1 MRRQTDSETYRSG
14 MLEASDGGRIPPVV
28 DMIRFGENEFTPK
41 EIVVTH
47 HEMGETED
55 KEEVADAEYA
65 EDIEDIEDREETEE
79 MDDMEEMDVTE

>member
-1 MRRQTDSETYRSG
+1 

>member
-1 MRRQTDSETYRSG
+1 MD
-14 MLEASDGGRIPPVV
+14 LERWKVNPEMFPTPLLIAFNKYPNP
-28 DMIRFGENEFTPK
+28 NLNPK

-79 MDDMEEMDVTE
+79 MEDMEEMDVTE

>member
-1 MRRQTDSETYRSG
+1 VD
-14 MLEASDGGRIPPVV
+14 LERWKVNPEMFPTPLLIAFNKYLNPNP
-28 DMIRFGENEFTPK
+28 NPNPNPK

-55 KEEVADAEYA
+55 KEDVADA

-79 MDDMEEMDVTE
+79 MEGMEDMDVTE

>member
-1 MRRQTDSETYRSG
+1 MD
-14 MLEASDGGRIPPVV
+14 LERWKVNPEMFPTPLLIAFNKYPNP
-28 DMIRFGENEFTPK
+28 NLNPK

-55 KEEVADAEYA
+55 KEDVADA

-79 MDDMEEMDVTE
+79 MEGMEDMDVTE

>member
-1 MRRQTDSETYRSG
+1 MFPTPLLIAFNKYPNPN
-14 MLEASDGGRIPPVV
+14 L
-28 DMIRFGENEFTPK
+28 NPK

-55 KEEVADAEYA
+55 KEVADAEYA
-65 EDIEDIEDREETEE
+65 EDIEDREETEE

>member
-1 MRRQTDSETYRSG
+1 MD
-14 MLEASDGGRIPPVV
+14 LERWKVNPEMFPTPLLIAFNKYPNTNP
-28 DMIRFGENEFTPK
+28 NPK

-55 KEEVADAEYA
+55 KEDVADA

-79 MDDMEEMDVTE
+79 MEGMEDMDVTE

>member
-1 MRRQTDSETYRSG
+1 MFPTPLLIAFNKYPNPN
-14 MLEASDGGRIPPVV
+14 L
-28 DMIRFGENEFTPK
+28 NPK

-47 HEMGETED
+47 HEAHAVGVTVEGELGCLGSLETGEAG
-55 KEEVADAEYA
+55 EEVADAEYA

>member
-1 MRRQTDSETYRSG
+1 MD
-14 MLEASDGGRIPPVV
+14 LERWKVNPEMFPTPLLIAFNKYPNP
-28 DMIRFGENEFTPK
+28 NLNPK

-55 KEEVADAEYA
+55 KEDVADA